1 MPGQE
6 TWLREIF
13 TTRPD
18 PAKSYEKNWQSDLS
32 DEKVPP
38 VQHFS
43 TPTVEGGGGAAGGA
57 GAAGAAGAAAG
68 AWLGKQCHAQVKEDV
83 LFWKHVLRRT
93 TTEIPA
99 CK

>member
-1 MPGQE
+1 MTKYSQILYLQP
-6 TWLREIF
+6 
-13 TTRPD
+13 
-18 PAKSYEKNWQSDLS
+18 DLS